1 MSAHDDLEKL
11 KLGQTDVPVE
21 TLLLKRWSPRC
32 FSGQPIETADLRS
45 IFTAAAWAGSSYNEQ
60 PWRFLVGQKGDA
72 SWKTIFAALNDK
84 NQSWAAAAPVLY
96 AGFAKKTF
104 TMTGGPN
111 MVAVHDLGA
120 ASANLSLQ
128 AAALG
133 IHTHGMAGFD
143 REKLQTAFAIPDD
156 FEAVACWA
164 MGYLGEVDTL
174 SSPFKEMELQQ
185 RSRKTLDEFVFSA
198 WNTPALQ

>member
-21 TLLLKRWSPRC
+21 ALLVKRWSPRA
-32 FSGQPIETADLRS
+32 FSGQPIEAADLRS

-60 PWRFLVGQKGDA
+60 PWRFLLGRKGDP
-72 SWKTIFAALNDK
+72 SWNIIFGALNDK

-143 REKLQTAFAIPDD
+143 REKLQTGFTIPDD
-156 FEAVACWA
+156 FEPVACWA
-164 MGYLGEVDTL
+164 MGYLGDVDTL
-174 SSPFKEMELQQ
+174 PSPFKEMELQQ

>member
-1 MSAHDDLEKL
+1 MSEHDDLETL

-21 TLLLKRWSPRC
+21 ALLLKRWSPRS
-32 FSGQPIETADLRS
+32 FSGRLIEQADLRS

-60 PWRFLVGQKGDA
+60 PWRFLLGRKGDA
-72 SWKTIFAALNDK
+72 CWDIIFGALSDR
-84 NQSWAAAAPVLY
+84 NQSWAAAAPILY

-104 TMTGGPN
+104 TLTGGPN

-120 ASANLSLQ
+120 ACANLSLQ

-143 REKLQTAFAIPDD
+143 REKLQAGFAIPDD
-156 FEAVACWA
+156 FEPVACWA
-164 MGYLGEVDTL
+164 MGYLGNVDTL
-174 SSPFKEMELQQ
+174 PAPFKDMELQQ
-185 RSRKTLDEFVFSA
+185 RSRKTLAEFVFSA
-198 WNTPALQ
+198 WDTPAIP